1 MKHAGITA
9 LVILGLVGCGG
20 TTTATPSP
28 SESAS
33 SPVPVSSPVANDDP
47 CGVLSADEINAVLG
61 TTFEAGESTDDSA
74 RDIANCTYTMMVD
87 VAGTQ
92 VPGSIVDVGL
102 TNVPGAEAFDT
113 NKDLAL
119 SYFGNEPEEVTVQ
132 GASKAYVVN
141 NAETDSPVIGILVG
155 DRYALIQIGVEG
167 ATVEQAQQL
176 AQTAATRLG

>member
-1 MKHAGITA
+1 MKHAGIA
-9 LVILGLVGCGG
+9 VLIVLGLVGCGG
-20 TTTATPSP
+20 TTTATSSP
-28 SESAS
+28 SGSVSA
-33 SPVPVSSPVANDDP
+33 PVASPVANDDP

-61 TTFEAGESTDDSA
+61 TTFEAGESSEDSA
-74 RDIANCTYTMMVD
+74 RDIANCTYTAMVD

-102 TNVPGAEAFDT
+102 TNVPGAEAFET

-119 SYFGNEPEEVTVQ
+119 SYFGNEPEDVQVQ
-132 GASKAYVVN
+132 GASQAYVVN

-176 AQTAATRLG
+176 AQTAAARLG

>member
-1 MKHAGITA
+1 MKHAGIAA
-9 LVILGLVGCGG
+9 LIILGVVGCGG
-20 TTTATPSP
+20 STTTTPSP
-28 SESAS
+28 AESAS
-33 SPVPVSSPVANDDP
+33 SAVASPVAADDP

-61 TTFEAGESTDDSA
+61 TTFEAGESSEDSA
-74 RDIANCTYTMMVD
+74 REISNCTYTMMMD
-87 VAGTQ
+87 VGGTQ
-92 VPGSIVDVGL
+92 LPGSIVDIGL
-102 TNVPGAEAFDT
+102 TKVSGAEAFDT
-113 NKDLAL
+113 NRDLAP
-119 SYFGNEPEEVTVQ
+119 SYFGNDAEEVTVE

>member
-1 MKHAGITA
+1 MKHAGIA
-9 LVILGLVGCGG
+9 VLIVLGLVGCGG
-20 TTTATPSP
+20 TTTATSSP
-28 SESAS
+28 SGSVSA
-33 SPVPVSSPVANDDP
+33 PVASPVANDDP

-61 TTFEAGESTDDSA
+61 TTFEAGESSEDSA
-74 RDIANCTYTMMVD
+74 RDIANCTYTAMVD
-87 VAGTQ
+87 VAGNQ

-119 SYFGNEPEEVTVQ
+119 SYFGNEPEDVQ
-132 GASKAYVVN
+132 VEGASKAYVVN

-176 AQTAATRLG
+176 AQTAAARLG

>member
-1 MKHAGITA
+1 MKHAGIA
-9 LVILGLVGCGG
+9 VLIVLGLVGCGG
-20 TTTATPSP
+20 TTTATSSP
-28 SESAS
+28 SES
-33 SPVPVSSPVANDDP
+33 VSATVASPVANDDP

-61 TTFEAGESTDDSA
+61 TTFEAGESSEDSA
-74 RDIANCTYTMMVD
+74 RDIANCTYTARVD
-87 VAGTQ
+87 IAGTQ

-119 SYFGNEPEEVTVQ
+119 SYFGNEPEDVQ
-132 GASKAYVVN
+132 VEGASKAYVVN

-176 AQTAATRLG
+176 AQTAAARLG

>member
-9 LVILGLVGCGG
+9 LIILGLVGCGG
-20 TTTATPSP
+20 TTTATSSP

-33 SPVPVSSPVANDDP
+33 APAPVSSPVANDDP

-61 TTFEAGESTDDSA
+61 TTFEAGESTGDSA

-102 TNVPGAEAFDT
+102 TNVPGEEAFDT

-119 SYFGNEPEEVTVQ
+119 SYFGNDPEDVTVE
-132 GASKAYVVN
+132 GATKAYVVN